1 MEPISLTVLAD
12 LVYVFIDFL
21 KMELRPSSP
30 LIVAAVGGAAAL
42 WIGLRPSSRRARWFL
57 VAVVTAYWFL
67 STRAGS
73 DLLGAGL
80 GAGLRPIQ
88 TREDARGAD
97 IVVVLSGGGYV
108 YREAGMQVGVPT
120 RGTIL
125 RALEGAR
132 VFRAIGARQ
141 VVASG
146 GRVHP
151 DIDLQPESQMLRDFI
166 IKAGVPAER
175 VVEESESRTTA
186 EQARFVA
193 RMLEREGTRQC
204 VLVTS
209 PTHMRRSMVVFRAE
223 GVEPIPSPAP
233 IASDQMPQPSWWM
246 PNYEALYRSDVAIYD
261 YAATFYY
268 WLSSRSRPVR

>member
-1 MEPISLTVLAD
+1 
-12 LVYVFIDFL
+12 
-21 KMELRPSSP
+21 
-30 LIVAAVGGAAAL
+30 
-42 WIGLRPSSRRARWFL
+42 
-57 VAVVTAYWFL
+57 
-67 STRAGS
+67 
-73 DLLGAGL
+73 
-80 GAGLRPIQ
+80 LRPIQ

-108 YREAGMQVGVPT
+108 YREAGRQLGVPT

-151 DIDLQPESQMLRDFI
+151 DIDLQPESQVLRDFI

-223 GVEPIPSPAP
+223 GIEPIPSPAP

-268 WLSSRSRPVR
+268 WLSNRSRPVR